1 MTATIGKLNMN
12 TICKML
18 RDQRGATTIEC
29 GLIVA
34 LIAIAAVS
42 ALQGNAARIPVMTNV
57 RMKAGSSALTITII
71 SSPWPSSRLAEPDPG
86 LTNHATHLLN

>member
-42 ALQGNAARIPVMTNV
+42 ALQGMGDPLGSTFNAT
-57 RMKAGSSALTITII
+57 SSTMAN
-71 SSPWPSSRLAEPDPG
+71 P
-86 LTNHATHLLN
+86 